1 MQKKDSPHEENL
13 NVFREIA
20 GSEVNCIYE
29 DRKARLWV
37 ATGDGRV
44 YMFDKDK
51 VHWTSYNLFER
62 IPKGKKKTSAR
73 LPSLRIFTMYQDQ
86 SGLMMFGTELGF
98 VVLSEAD
105 NARRI
110 FNADNSALP
119 VDRVYSIMEDRLG
132 RIWLGSKC
140 IVVLEP

>member
-105 NARRI
+105 KPGGFSMQITAHYLLTEFILLWRT
-110 FNADNSALP
+110 DS
-119 VDRVYSIMEDRLG
+119 VESG
-132 RIWLGSKC
+132 
-140 IVVLEP
+140 